1 MIPQFAISLICGLA
15 LTWCLMPRRQVTS
28 GFFRIQNLLTLGMSV
43 LAYLTAPQLYETAWP
58 ARWLSVNSL
67 RGLAAASGA
76 ISFVSS
82 VLWTLERRQ
91 AATAGA
97 FLLLGL
103 SLAMLLGLTP
113 RDYPLIAP
121 TTAGAALSS
130 AWLIGA
136 SMGAML
142 LGHWYLT
149 ATGMPLAPLVRLNWL
164 YLAAAL
170 TRGAFAAGFLATG
183 PAIDWSAH
191 GVWLGMR
198 WGAGIVGPLVMAV
211 LVFRILRY
219 RNTQSA
225 TGVLFAAVIL
235 VFMGEMAATLLT
247 RDRAWPA

>member
-1 MIPQFAISLICGLA
+1 MIPQFALSLICGLA

-58 ARWLSVNSL
+58 ARWLSVDPL
-67 RGLAAASGA
+67 RGLAAAAGG

-82 VLWTLERRQ
+82 VLWTLERRRG
-91 AATAGA
+91 ATALA
-97 FLLLGL
+97 YLLCGV
-103 SLAMLLGLTP
+103 SLVMLLGLTP
-113 RDYPLIAP
+113 PDDSPLSA
-121 TTAGAALSS
+121 TTAGAALSG
-130 AWLIGA
+130 AWLLGGSVA
-136 SMGAML
+136 AML

-149 ATGMPLAPLVRLNWL
+149 AKGMPLAPLIRLNWL
-164 YLAAAL
+164 FLAAVVA
-170 TRGAFAAGFLATG
+170 RGLFAAGFLIAG
-183 PAIDWSAH
+183 PKIDWSAH

-198 WGAGIVGPLVMAV
+198 WGAGIAGPLVMGV

-235 VFMGEMAATLLT
+235 VFMGEMASILLT
-247 RDRAWPA
+247 RDRHWPA